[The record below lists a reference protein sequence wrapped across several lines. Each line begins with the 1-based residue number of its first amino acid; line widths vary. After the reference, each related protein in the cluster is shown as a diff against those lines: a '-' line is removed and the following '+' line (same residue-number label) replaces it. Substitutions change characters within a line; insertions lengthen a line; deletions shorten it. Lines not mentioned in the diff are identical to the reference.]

1 MIGDGDG
8 DGILRKHGYACLC
21 LFVFLREQTCIT
33 HVARLHSELQ
43 SSTMPSGPEPSQ
55 TAIRPLVLP

>member
-1 MIGDGDG
+1 MEFYVSKDM
-8 DGILRKHGYACLC
+8 HVY
-21 LFVFLREQTCIT
+21 VFLFFLQEQTCIT

-43 SSTMPSGPEPSQ
+43 SLTMPSGPEPSQ